1 MPADFLT
8 INQAAERLSVAYG
21 TIRNAILAGRL
32 AAYKIMG
39 TYRIR
44 HEDLDAY
51 VGSCRVERGPQ
62 AGLPP
67 AARVKAG
74 GAAFTH
80 LDGDRL
86 LDAWRRQGVP
96 AGRPRGRN
104 ARSSG
109 SSSDPS
115 GPKGS

>member
-8 INQAAERLSVAYG
+8 INQAAGQLSVAYG

-32 AAYKIMG
+32 AAYKIMS

-44 HEDLDAY
+44 PADLDAY
-51 VGSCRVERGPQ
+51 VESCRIERGRQ
-62 AGLPP
+62 ANRPP
-67 AARVKAG
+67 APGAKAG

-96 AGRPRGRN
+96 AGRPRARN

>member
-21 TIRNAILAGRL
+21 TIRNAIVAGRL
-32 AAYKIMG
+32 VAYKIMG

-44 HEDLDAY
+44 PEDLDAFIE
-51 VGSCRVERGPQ
+51 SCRVEHGRQGSR
-62 AGLPP
+62 PP
-67 AARVKAG
+67 SPKSEAG

-86 LDAWRRQGVP
+86 LDAWRRQGVL
-96 AGRPRGRN
+96 AGRPRARN

-109 SSSDPS
+109 SSCGPS
-115 GPKGS
+115 GPTGS